1 MPRDYP
7 RTRRV
12 AELLQRE
19 LSALIRDRLK
29 DPEVG
34 MVTISDVEVSRDL
47 AHARVYFTL
56 LGGEAEREKTREA
69 LQRAAGFL
77 RRELGRELH
86 LRTIPQLRFIY
97 DDTMDRGNRVSA
109 LIEQALSGH
118 DTPDEGE

>member
-109 LIEQALSGH
+109 LIDQALSGR
-118 DTPDEGE
+118 DAPDEDE

>member
-56 LGGEAEREKTREA
+56 LGGEAERERTREA

-109 LIEQALSGH
+109 LIDQALSGR
-118 DTPDEGE
+118 DTPDEDE

>member
-56 LGGEAEREKTREA
+56 LGGEAERERTREA

-86 LRTIPQLRFIY
+86 LRTIPQLHFIY

-109 LIEQALSGH
+109 LIDQALSGR
-118 DTPDEGE
+118 DAPDEDE

>member
-19 LSALIRDRLK
+19 LSSLIRERLK
-29 DPEVG
+29 DPDVG

-47 AHARVYFTL
+47 AHARVYFTV

-86 LRTIPQLRFIY
+86 LRVIPQLRFIY

-109 LIEQALSGH
+109 LIDQALADR
-118 DTPDEGE
+118 DTPEEGE

>member
-19 LSALIRDRLK
+19 LSSLIRDRLK

-56 LGGEAEREKTREA
+56 LGGEAERERTREA

-109 LIEQALSGH
+109 LIDQALSGRG
-118 DTPDEGE
+118 TPDEGE

>member
-19 LSALIRDRLK
+19 LSSLIRDRLK

-56 LGGEAEREKTREA
+56 LGGEAERERSREA

-109 LIEQALSGH
+109 LIDQALSGRG
-118 DTPDEGE
+118 TPDEGE

>member
-109 LIEQALSGH
+109 LIDRALSGR
-118 DTPDEGE
+118 DAPDEDA

>member
-56 LGGEAEREKTREA
+56 LGGEAERERTREA

-109 LIEQALSGH
+109 LIDQALSGR
-118 DTPDEGE
+118 DAPDEDE